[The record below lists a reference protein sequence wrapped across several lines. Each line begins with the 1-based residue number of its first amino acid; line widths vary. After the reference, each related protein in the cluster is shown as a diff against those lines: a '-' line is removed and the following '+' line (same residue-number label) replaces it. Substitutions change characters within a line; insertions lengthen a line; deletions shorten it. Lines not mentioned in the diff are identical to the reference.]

1 MNPLIQLPQRP
12 GAPGA
17 PVVPV
22 PPVPVEDYI
31 TKQEVAK
38 RMRKPVRTVEAW
50 MREGIIPFYKVK
62 QACRFRWSEIQEHW
76 AARYRVVLKRP
87 LPPPVQIQPSA
98 GSPANGG
105 RR

>member
-17 PVVPV
+17 PVAPV

-76 AARYRVVLKRP
+76 AARYRVVLKRQ
-87 LPPPVQIQPSA
+87 LPPPVQPPT
-98 GSPANGG
+98 GNPANAG

>member
-1 MNPLIQLPQRP
+1 MTTPMQFPQRP
-12 GAPGA
+12 GATVT
-17 PVVPV
+17 PVVPP

-31 TKQEVAK
+31 TKKEVAK

-87 LPPPVQIQPSA
+87 LPPPVQPPTGNPTNA
-98 GSPANGG
+98 G